1 MRPLSQTPCR
11 VLSTV
16 QNSARRPFVW
26 VANETTNTRCVRE
39 VQQQPLSLFNIP
51 LIWAATGNESRV
63 LDRLV
68 KTTEDVREPVELRG
82 ASLPS

>member
-1 MRPLSQTPCR
+1 MHDAGIESDTLSC
-11 VLSTV
+11 VEHSH

-26 VANETTNTRCVRE
+26 VANEATSTRCVRE

-51 LIWAATGNESRV
+51 LTWAAAGNESRV

-68 KTTEDVREPVELRG
+68 KTTEHVKEPVEFHV
-82 ASLPS
+82 